1 MSWNGQIS
9 APSWNGQQKITTYN
23 PGISSLS
30 SIVSYGLSSLL
41 TLINVDF
48 SSISS
53 ILSVDISTLS
63 SLIENYSTIAAAV
76 VPGVSSLS
84 TVVSYGLSS
93 VRRMPNNGVSSLS
106 TVTSYGLSS
115 VANSLTS
122 YSTSIGTVFT
132 TSNLFVKDTLF
143 AKNIS
148 TTNITQNTAI
158 FLPMPGQTAGI
169 IYTNITNETLGV
181 ITLFE
186 NTSTFTVATA
196 NKLFLIGQ
204 ASTLIESQQDITL
217 KTNIANPFTR
227 INLETLLVNIDAGY
241 LNTQAIMSTN
251 TISADIMTANV
262 GTFSTLNFVASNIDF
277 TNIHTQSIVNDS
289 NIQTDSLDVSGATV
303 LAGNTTIGGETTMNG
318 VTIFNNTVTTENTVT
333 FNQPV
338 VANASISFGTNNSEF
353 YGAQYLYDI
362 NSLRNLQVETINVLG
377 GWTGDEI
384 LPPYYNNSVINVGED
399 ITRPGEVIINGFN
412 PDPLDTAT
420 ALTVRGDAQ
429 IVQNLNVLGLVTLEG
444 EVEVAGTLTAQG
456 DVNIIGGLQVDGD
469 ILFQGITTQTGLLN
483 CLGGLTVAGVTNL
496 LGGVTVEAGIGILGA
511 LGLTGGNV
519 SFGTTEDTGYN
530 LSTYYT
536 ANFYNQVNFSAG
548 VDVPLLTVG
557 SATEASSYTD
567 RGLLF
572 KPNTSDIY
580 MWQLIRPAPDVPIE
594 GIPPGFE
601 GIYIEVRN
609 ASNGELGGL
618 GRLYDNAIY
627 TPWANVTG
635 DLIMSNYNI
644 CNVNIL
650 SMTSIYGFDLSQS
663 TEIQHWN
670 PVGGYYDYYIPQL
683 SYTDL
688 SNNVTAAVAS
698 DWSYYPCKNL
708 VVDMAGN
715 YIVNAGGIT
724 MDTLTVGQSTGG
736 YINAGI
742 IFNPKPGDEVFYQ
755 LSKPYVE
762 DPVLSPVGSEGVYMV
777 ERTTTDGSALQYG
790 RIYDNTI
797 YTPWAHVTGDLQ
809 MNQYDISNVK
819 AMYYTNTR
827 QPFIQYGE
835 VTTDTT
841 PITVTLPVA
850 YIDTNYVVQVS
861 YAEEPVGGGGGGGV
875 AAYSQNKTTSNFEVH
890 GRHLK
895 LVSWTTFGYDI

>member
-1 MSWNGQIS
+1 MAWNGQIS

-53 ILSVDISTLS
+53 ILSVDLSTLS
-63 SLIENYSTIAAAV
+63 SLIDNYSTIAAAV

-122 YSTSIGTVFT
+122 YSTSVGTLFT

-148 TTNITQNTAI
+148 TTNITQNTALY
-158 FLPMPGQTAGI
+158 LPMPGEDPKI

-204 ASTLIESQQDITL
+204 ASTLIESQNDITL
-217 KTNIANPFTR
+217 KTLGGGFPR
-227 INLETLLVNIDAGY
+227 INLETLLVNIDAGF

-251 TISADIMTANV
+251 TISADIITANV
-262 GTFSTLNFVASNIDF
+262 GTFSTLNFVASNIDL

-362 NSLRNLQVETINVLG
+362 NSLRNLQVERITVLG
-377 GWTGDEI
+377 GWTGDDI
-384 LPPYYNNSVINVGED
+384 LPPYYNDSIVEIGED
-399 ITRPGEVIINGFN
+399 EFRPGQVTINGFN
-412 PDPLDTAT
+412 ADPLDTGT
-420 ALTVRGDAQ
+420 ALTVRGDTQ
-429 IVQNLNVLGLVTLEG
+429 ITQNLQVLGLVTLEG
-444 EVEVAGTLTAQG
+444 EVEVLGTLTAQG
-456 DVNIIGGLQVDGD
+456 DINILGGLQVEGTV
-469 ILFQGITTQTGLLN
+469 LFQGETTQTGLLN
-483 CLGGLTVAGVTNL
+483 CLGALTAAGETNL

-519 SFGTTEDTGYN
+519 SFGNSEDTGYN
-530 LSTYYT
+530 FTTYFSTD
-536 ANFYNQVNFSAG
+536 FQNQVTFHSG
-548 VDVPLLTVG
+548 VYAPLLTVG
-557 SATEASSYTD
+557 SATEGSAYTD

-572 KPNTSDIY
+572 KPNTSDVL
-580 MWQLIRPAPDVPIE
+580 MWQLIRPSPDVPIE
-594 GIPPGFE
+594 GTLPGGE
-601 GIYIEVRN
+601 GIYIELRN
-609 ASNGELGGL
+609 ASNGELGGV
-618 GRLYDNAIY
+618 GRLYDSGIY
-627 TPWANVTG
+627 TPWANVTA
-635 DLIMSNYNI
+635 DLNMTNFNI

-670 PVGGYYDYYIPQL
+670 PGTAVYDYYIPQL

-688 SNNVTAAVAS
+688 SNSTTAAVAS

-790 RIYDNTI
+790 RIYDDTI

-827 QPFIQYGE
+827 QPFIQYGQI
-835 VTTDTT
+835 TTDTT
-841 PITVTLPVA
+841 PTLVTLAVPYV
-850 YIDTNYVVQVS
+850 DTTYTVQCT
-861 YAEEPVGGGGGGGV
+861 YAEEPVGGGGGGGTAV
-875 AAYSQNKTTSNFEVH
+875 YTQNKTTSNFEIH
-890 GRHLK
+890 GRHSK
-895 LVSWTTFGYDI
+895 LVDWTSFGYDI

>member
-1 MSWNGQIS
+1 MWNGGSIGSPQ
-9 APSWNGQQKITTYN
+9 WNGNQQKITAYN

-41 TLINVDF
+41 TLLNVDF
-48 SSISS
+48 SSLSS

-63 SLIENYSTIAAAV
+63 SLIDNYSTIAQQV

-93 VRRMPNNGVSSLS
+93 IRRMPNNGVSSLS

-115 VANSLTS
+115 VANSLTT
-122 YSTSIGTVFT
+122 YSTSIGTTFS

-169 IYTNITNETLGV
+169 IYTNATNDTLGL
-181 ITLFE
+181 ISLFE

-196 NKLFLIGQ
+196 NKLFLVGQ
-204 ASTLIESQQDITL
+204 ASTLIESQKDITL
-217 KTNIANPFTR
+217 KTLGSGFPR

-251 TISADIMTANV
+251 TISADIITANV
-262 GTFSTLNFVASNIDF
+262 GTFSTLNFVASNIDL

-338 VANASISFGTNNSEF
+338 VANASIDFGTNNSEF

-362 NSLRNLQVETINVLG
+362 NSLRNLQVERITVLG
-377 GWTGDEI
+377 GWTGDDI
-384 LPPYYNNSVINVGED
+384 LPPYYNDSIVEIGED
-399 ITRPGEVIINGFN
+399 EFRPGQVTINGFN
-412 PDPLDTAT
+412 ADPLDTGT
-420 ALTVRGDAQ
+420 ALTVRGDTQ
-429 IVQNLNVLGLVTLEG
+429 ITQNLNVLGLVTLEG
-444 EVEVAGTLTAQG
+444 EVEVLGTLTAQG
-456 DVNIIGGLQVDGD
+456 DINILGGLQVEGTV
-469 ILFQGITTQTGLLN
+469 LFQGETTQTGLLT
-483 CLGGLTVAGVTNL
+483 CLGALSVAGIANL

-519 SFGTTEDTGYN
+519 SFGNSEDTGYN

-557 SATEASSYTD
+557 SATEGSTYTD

-572 KPNTSDIY
+572 KPNTSDVL

-594 GIPPGFE
+594 GTPPGGE
-601 GIYIEVRN
+601 GIYIELRN
-609 ASNGELGGL
+609 ASNGELGGV
-618 GRLYDNAIY
+618 GRLYDSGIY
-627 TPWANVTG
+627 TPWANVTA
-635 DLIMSNYNI
+635 DLNMTNFNI

-670 PVGGYYDYYIPQL
+670 PGTAEYDYYIPQL

-708 VVDMAGN
+708 VLNMSNNFITNV
-715 YIVNAGGIT
+715 GGIT
-724 MDTLTVGQSTGG
+724 VNTLGTKQSINN
-736 YINAGI
+736 YISAGLVYEQE
-742 IFNPKPGDEVFYQ
+742 PGDEVFWQ
-755 LSKPYVE
+755 ISKPYFA
-762 DPVLSPVGSEGVYMV
+762 DPVLDPVGSEGIYIV
-777 ERTTTDGSALQYG
+777 ERSTADGSDLQHG
-790 RIYDNTI
+790 RIYDDTI

-827 QPFIQYGE
+827 QPFIQYGD
-835 VTTDTT
+835 VSFAGGGTQ
-841 PITVTLPVA
+841 TVTLPVE
-850 YIDTNYVVQVS
+850 YIDTNYVVQ
-861 YAEEPVGGGGGGGV
+861 AT
-875 AAYSQNKTTSNFEVH
+875 YSEDPGSSAKPIHIDSRTTSNFTISAQSGH
-890 GRHLK
+890 AAY
-895 LVSWTTFGYDI
+895 WTTYGNNN